1 MAIKVGVGKS
11 KGIDSFA
18 AGILAAKNAIAQLGS
33 EKTPNLI
40 FVFAS
45 SRFDHQKLIQGIR
58 SVISDCSLV
67 GCTTAGEISSEGPD
81 KKSVVVMA
89 IESNTLHAAVGLGK
103 KVGADS
109 RKAGQ
114 EAAHD
119 TVVKTRQ
126 GLARHAFMMLS
137 DGLSGNG
144 VDIIRGVQEVL
155 GTSFPIVGGSA
166 ADDFMFNNTFQF
178 YDENVYQDSVC
189 GILFSGDISIGI
201 GARHGWYPLG
211 KPRIVT
217 SADHNIIKK
226 LDGKPAAR
234 IYEDYFGKRVADLQ
248 QEPMA
253 RMSVMYPLG
262 MSIPEE
268 EECIIRNAMKVDAE
282 GSLICAG
289 EVPKGSEI
297 RVMMGSKETALKAAQ
312 KAAEIA
318 LSGLRRRK
326 ASMVFVFDSVS
337 RERLFGL
344 KAKEEIAVVQKIFGP
359 DTPIAGFYTYGEQ
372 APLGATINLGQ
383 TFFHNETI
391 VVFAIGE

>member
-11 KGIDSFA
+11 KEIDSFTAGTKA
-18 AGILAAKNAIAQLGS
+18 AEKAIEQLGS
-33 EKTPNLI
+33 NKPTLV

-45 SRFDHQKLIQGIR
+45 SRFEHLKLIQGIR
-58 SVISDCSLV
+58 SIIRDCPLV
-67 GCTTAGEISSEGPD
+67 GCSTAGEITSEGPD
-81 KKSVVVMA
+81 KKSVIVLA
-89 IESNTLHAAVGLGK
+89 LESNSLFPSIGLGK
-103 KVGADS
+103 NLSKDS
-109 RKAGQ
+109 RRAGQ
-114 EAAHD
+114 EVAHD
-119 TVVKTRQ
+119 VVVKTRQ
-126 GLARHAFMMLS
+126 GLARHAFMMLP
-137 DGLSGNG
+137 DGLKGNG

-166 ADDFMFNNTFQF
+166 ADDFAFSNTFQF

-217 SADHNIIKK
+217 AAQHNIIKK

-234 IYEDYFGKRVADLQ
+234 IYEDYFGKRVADLRN
-248 QEPMA
+248 EPMA

-268 EECIIRNAMKVDAE
+268 EECIIRNAMKVDAD
-282 GSLICAG
+282 GALICAG
-289 EVPKGSEI
+289 EVPNGSEI

-318 LSGLRRRK
+318 LAGLRKRK
-326 ASMVFVFDSVS
+326 ASLVFVFDSVS

-344 KAKEEIAVVQKIFGP
+344 KSKDEIAVVQNIFGP
-359 DTPIAGFYTYGEQ
+359 DTPIVGFYTYGEQ

>member
-11 KGIDSFA
+11 KEIDSFA
-18 AGILAAKNAIAQLGS
+18 AGSLAARNAIEQLGS
-33 EKTPNLI
+33 SQPNLV

-45 SRFDHQKLIQGIR
+45 SRFDHPQLIRGIK
-58 SVISDCSLV
+58 SVIPNCPLV
-67 GCTTAGEISSEGPD
+67 GCSTAGEITSQGPD
-81 KKSVVVMA
+81 KKSVIVLA
-89 IESNTLHAAVGLGK
+89 IESNSLHAAVGLGK
-103 KVGADS
+103 KLSKDS
-109 RKAGQ
+109 RRAGQ
-114 EAAHD
+114 EVAHD
-119 TVVKTRQ
+119 VIVKTRQ
-126 GLARHAFMMLS
+126 GLPRHAFMMLA

-166 ADDFMFNNTFQF
+166 ADDFLFANTFQF

-217 SADHNIIKK
+217 AADHNIIKK

-234 IYEDYFGKRVADLQ
+234 IYEDYFGKRVADLRN
-248 QEPMA
+248 EPMA

-289 EVPKGSEI
+289 EVPVGSEI

-318 LSGLRRRK
+318 LGALRKKK
-326 ASMVFVFDSVS
+326 ASLVFVFDSVS

-344 KAKEEIAVVQKIFGP
+344 KSKEEIEVVQKIFGP
-359 DTPIAGFYTYGEQ
+359 DTPIVGFYTYGEQ

-391 VVFAIGE
+391 VVFAISE

>member
-11 KGIDSFA
+11 KEIDSFA
-18 AGILAAKNAIAQLGS
+18 AGSLAAKNALSQLGS
-33 EKTPNLI
+33 EHPNLV

-45 SRFDHQKLIQGIR
+45 SRFDHQQLIRGIK
-58 SVISDCSLV
+58 SIISDCPLV
-67 GCTTAGEISSEGPD
+67 GCTTAGEITSLGPD
-81 KKSVVVMA
+81 KKSVVVMV
-89 IESNTLHAAVGLGK
+89 IESNTLYAAVGLGK
-103 KVGADS
+103 NLSKDS
-109 RKAGQ
+109 RRAGQ

-119 TVVKTRQ
+119 TLVKTRQ
-126 GLARHAFMMLS
+126 GLTRHAFMMLS
-137 DGLSGNG
+137 DGLKGNG

-166 ADDFMFNNTFQF
+166 ADDFLFSNTFQY

-217 SADHNIIKK
+217 AAEHNIIKK

-248 QEPMA
+248 NEPMA

-282 GSLICAG
+282 GSLVCAG

-318 LSGLRRRK
+318 LGALRKKK
-326 ASMVFVFDSVS
+326 ASLVFVFDSVS

-344 KAKEEIAVVQKIFGP
+344 KSKEEIEVVQKIFGP
-359 DTPIAGFYTYGEQ
+359 QTPIVGFYTYGEQ

>member
-11 KGIDSFA
+11 KEIDSFG
-18 AGILAAKNAIAQLGS
+18 AGSLAAKSAIIQL
-33 EKTPNLI
+33 EAAVPNI
-40 FVFAS
+40 VFVFAS
-45 SRFDHQKLIQGIR
+45 SRFDHQQLIRGIK
-58 SVISDCSLV
+58 SIVPDCPLV
-67 GCTTAGEISSEGPD
+67 GCSTAGEITSDGPD

-89 IESNTLHAAVGLGK
+89 IASNSLHAAVGLGK
-103 KVGADS
+103 NLSKDS
-109 RKAGQ
+109 RRAGQ
-114 EAAHD
+114 EVAHD
-119 TVVKTRQ
+119 VVVKTRQ

-166 ADDFMFNNTFQF
+166 ADDFLFSNTFQY
-178 YDENVYQDSVC
+178 YDQSVYQDSVC

-217 SADHNIIKK
+217 AADHNIIKQ

-248 QEPMA
+248 NEPMA

-268 EECIIRNAMKVDAE
+268 EECIIRNAMKVDAD
-282 GSLICAG
+282 GALICAG

-318 LSGLRRRK
+318 LGGLRRKK
-326 ASMVFVFDSVS
+326 ASIVFVFDSVS

-344 KAKEEIAVVQKIFGP
+344 KAKEEIEVVQKIFGP
-359 DTPIAGFYTYGEQ
+359 DTPIVGFYTYGEQ

>member
-11 KGIDSFA
+11 KEIDSFTAGSIA
-18 AGILAAKNAIAQLGS
+18 ANNALEQLGS
-33 EKTPNLI
+33 NQPNLV

-45 SRFDHQKLIQGIR
+45 SRFDHLQLLRGIK
-58 SVISDCSLV
+58 SIIPNCPLV
-67 GCTTAGEISSEGPD
+67 GCTTAGEITSQGPD
-81 KKSVVVMA
+81 KKSVVVLA
-89 IESNTLHAAVGLGK
+89 IESNSLHAAVGLGK
-103 KVGADS
+103 NLGKDS
-109 RKAGQ
+109 RRAGQ
-114 EAAHD
+114 EVAHD
-119 TVVKTRQ
+119 VIVKTRQ
-126 GLARHAFMMLS
+126 GLARHAFMMLA
-137 DGLSGNG
+137 DGLNGNG

-166 ADDFMFNNTFQF
+166 ADDFLFAKTFQF

-217 SADHNIIKK
+217 DAVHNIIKK

-234 IYEDYFGKRVADLQ
+234 IYEDYFGKRVADLRN
-248 QEPMA
+248 EPMA

-268 EECIIRNAMKVDAE
+268 EECIIRNAMKVDVE

-318 LSGLRRRK
+318 LGALRKKK
-326 ASMVFVFDSVS
+326 ASLVFVFDSVS

-344 KAKEEIAVVQKIFGP
+344 KSKEEIEIVQKIFGP
-359 DTPIAGFYTYGEQ
+359 DTPVVGFYTYGEQ

-391 VVFAIGE
+391 VVFAISE